1 MCGYILNLFRHATF
15 PSSIK
20 SNMREYLNALAG
32 TNTSDAPTLLVYGD
46 YDRLSI
52 KGILDFSRYR
62 DVDTHA
68 RHWLGSRQTI
78 LLYCLDDSVDLV
90 EDTDLLSEFCA
101 LHNTKTTTQIH
112 EYRNFLIFTMVTI
125 NPDLHK
131 YKDFAHILERCR
143 ELIERQVKF
152 SSVPLIDPDA
162 VSYQVYG
169 SFSSSELVIV
179 WSVNQYID
187 AFRLIEVLRQSS
199 FEYKTKDEKLR
210 QILPFASLYSIV
222 SQPMVDLSKIRHHQ
236 KIQGSAELKLVF
248 QDGVADP
255 IARIRFLSE
264 VLCNQCSDTDSSG
277 MEKENYIGQ
286 YSVGEYD
293 YSITLPA
300 DVLCNPNT
308 QLFLRGHA
316 LHWAQDE
323 MHKYVSSSCVQLHH
337 DMEWLVSDGHS
348 LTAATL
354 RCQELA
360 SVFPVEEEDLS
371 EKIELIKRMI
381 YGQQGEYSG
390 STCIAHPENAE
401 EGDLFEAYRKIGL
414 RSIIKEKIPKTDG
427 LCDSLDLL
435 YTDFVN
441 NCSNLT
447 NTSWSLD
454 LVTQFVAIV
463 DYIVN
468 RFYASYQPEQNTGN
482 LFSDIKNIC
491 EIYVQMI
498 YHIAQSRRTVFI
510 VPSCHL
516 RYMGQYDMILHAYYG
531 WEKYLL
537 NLAYS
542 LPHRNGVQPILI
554 PILTIDVLPEIR
566 TDIYKVPQHYQLKE
580 RISNIF
586 SINMPLGA
594 MTDFLRYALTMCHET
609 AHLMIPFDRDRR
621 NQVFGMMF
629 FSELVANLLLSPIRQ
644 EFWKVSSTQEDFS
657 RLLPVIRRGF
667 IAVIYNHMRV
677 FFLEHIHTAIMNSCK
692 NKPDN
697 CPPWS
702 EYRLELKKRF
712 VGLMQEQEEFVPL
725 FEMLNEYQPVFQQ
738 VISETID
745 NILWDNRRDEVTF
758 LISEDFCNEFKEKL
772 THTIAIQLSTKRQ
785 DLFSSYQ
792 SLIDT
797 YGGKLCTESYVLS
810 EAYREACQDLFM
822 IRVFQLELVDYLVFL
837 DRQRNDTV
845 TLDQKP
851 PKAELLR
858 TAMICDYM
866 ITEQDASEGLLS
878 TPIRVMSLFD
888 EIGSAYVKLFM
899 HVPEMRTKDKA
910 QKAHLQQRVRNRFQN
925 MRKELELYFGDYSI
939 FRPLLLEQLKSADP
953 FIQAP
958 EIQEQLRQNGMHQF
972 YDNWK
977 NAIQTADDESEQAN
991 REMHQKIFQITY
1003 I

>member
-20 SNMREYLNALAG
+20 SNMREYLNVLAG
-32 TNTSDAPTLLVYGD
+32 TNTSDAPTFLVYGD

-52 KGILDFSRYR
+52 KAVLDFSRYR

-68 RHWLGSRQTI
+68 QHWLGSRQTI
-78 LLYCLDDSVDLV
+78 LLYRLDSSADL
-90 EDTDLLSEFCA
+90 DGNTDLLSDFCA
-101 LHNTKTTTQIH
+101 LHDTKSTTQIH

-152 SSVPLIDPDA
+152 GSVPLIDPDA

-179 WSVNQYID
+179 WSVNQYVD
-187 AFRLIEVLRQSS
+187 AFRLIEVLHQSS
-199 FEYKTKDEKLR
+199 FEYKSTDEKLR

-222 SQPMVDLSKIRHHQ
+222 SQPMVDLSKIHNHQ
-236 KIQGSAELKLVF
+236 KIQGSAEFKLVF
-248 QDGVADP
+248 QDEVDDP
-255 IARIRFLSE
+255 LARMNFLAE
-264 VLCNQCSDTDSSG
+264 VLCNHTDSSD
-277 MEKENYIGQ
+277 MEKEKGIGQ

-323 MHKYVSSSCVQLHH
+323 MHKYVSSSCVQLHY
-337 DMEWLVSDGHS
+337 DMDCLISDDRSLV
-348 LTAATL
+348 APPL

-360 SVFPVEEEDLS
+360 SVLPVEEEDLS
-371 EKIELIKRMI
+371 EKIKLIKRMI
-381 YGQQGEYSG
+381 YGQQSEYS
-390 STCIAHPENAE
+390 SPTCIDYSENAGE
-401 EGDLFEAYRKIGL
+401 SDLFKAYRKIGL
-414 RSIIKEKIPKTDG
+414 RSIIKERIPETDG

-468 RFYASYQPEQNTGN
+468 QFCASYQSGQNTGN
-482 LFSDIKNIC
+482 LFSNIKNIC

-542 LPHRNGVQPILI
+542 LPRRNGVQPILI

-566 TDIYKVPQHYQLKE
+566 TDIYKVPQHYQLEE

-609 AHLMIPFDRDRR
+609 AHLIIPFDRDRR

-629 FSELVANLLLSPIRQ
+629 FSELVANLLLSPIRT
-644 EFWKVSSTQEDFS
+644 EFWKESSTQEDFS
-657 RLLPVIRRGF
+657 RLLSVK
-667 IAVIYNHMRV
+667 AWVY
-677 FFLEHIHTAIMNSCK
+677 C
-692 NKPDN
+692 
-697 CPPWS
+697 
-702 EYRLELKKRF
+702 
-712 VGLMQEQEEFVPL
+712 
-725 FEMLNEYQPVFQQ
+725 
-738 VISETID
+738 
-745 NILWDNRRDEVTF
+745 
-758 LISEDFCNEFKEKL
+758 
-772 THTIAIQLSTKRQ
+772 
-785 DLFSSYQ
+785 SY
-792 SLIDT
+792 I
-797 YGGKLCTESYVLS
+797 
-810 EAYREACQDLFM
+810 
-822 IRVFQLELVDYLVFL
+822 
-837 DRQRNDTV
+837 
-845 TLDQKP
+845 
-851 PKAELLR
+851 
-858 TAMICDYM
+858 
-866 ITEQDASEGLLS
+866 
-878 TPIRVMSLFD
+878 
-888 EIGSAYVKLFM
+888 
-899 HVPEMRTKDKA
+899 
-910 QKAHLQQRVRNRFQN
+910 
-925 MRKELELYFGDYSI
+925 
-939 FRPLLLEQLKSADP
+939 
-953 FIQAP
+953 
-958 EIQEQLRQNGMHQF
+958 
-972 YDNWK
+972 
-977 NAIQTADDESEQAN
+977 
-991 REMHQKIFQITY
+991 
-1003 I
+1003 